1 MSLLFLR
8 RRVGLCIREL
18 SQSCGTF
25 LAHSGAFVLDCIL
38 ICIAN
43 IFPASIYIHEG
54 GKIL

>member
-8 RRVGLCIREL
+8 SRVGLCIREL